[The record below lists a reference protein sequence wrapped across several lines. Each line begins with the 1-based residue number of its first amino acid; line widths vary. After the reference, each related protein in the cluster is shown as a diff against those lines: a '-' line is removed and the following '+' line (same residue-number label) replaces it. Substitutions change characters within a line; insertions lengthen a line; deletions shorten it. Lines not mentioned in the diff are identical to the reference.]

1 MYLKEKPEIN
11 EDDGQ
16 IMDSIEFAYY
26 VTLGIAYEKAPKL
39 FGSAYESILKKVDF
53 FLSKPLKNAI
63 KEREERAEI
72 LIETDN
78 IAREAIEKV
87 REIGIDHPF
96 LYKEVVSFCT
106 PVKRKRKVE
115 QSFNELFN
123 TLKDNLKSLIS
134 NPHKIREHK
143 FSTMIEV

>member
-1 MYLKEKPEIN
+1 MYLKEKPEMN

-16 IMDSIEFAYY
+16 MMDSIEFAYY
-26 VTLGIAYEKAPKL
+26 VTLGIAYEKLPRL
-39 FGSAYESILKKVDF
+39 FGSAYESILKKIDF

-78 IAREAIEKV
+78 IAREAIEKIK
-87 REIGIDHPF
+87 EIGIDHPF

-115 QSFNELFN
+115 QSFNEMFN
-123 TLKDNLKSLIS
+123 TLKENLKNLIS

-143 FSTMIEV
+143 FSTMIEI